1 MYRFFTLATT
11 LAALLSACKD
21 TPEKIPSYIRIEPF
35 VVNAQGNA
43 SWHKITDGWLYVNG
57 EYLGAYTLPA
67 EVPVIAEGPCDIIVF
82 PGVKENGI
90 ATSPN
95 IYPNLT
101 RWDGKDV
108 LLTPAQTTVIQPS
121 TVYDQRTVF
130 PFGAGRG
137 DFDGGS
143 NIVIE
148 NRDDDPDNGF
158 SITADSA
165 FFGKCI
171 LMQVDTAH
179 PLLDIATEKVINIP
193 VTGSP
198 EVWVEMH
205 YKCDIPYFLY
215 IAYPN
220 GGSESIRAVYQFN
233 TSANWNKIYI
243 NLTETLTDVQTAQF
257 RLYFRASLTKDGSGK
272 YPQLKGSVRIDN
284 IRIAHL

>member
-1 MYRFFTLATT
+1 MYRILTSSFAL
-11 LAALLSACKD
+11 ALLLSSCKD
-21 TPEKIPSYIRIEPF
+21 TPEQIPSYIRIEPF
-35 VVNAQGNA
+35 VVNAQGDA

-67 EVPVIAEGPCDIIVF
+67 EVPILAEGPCNIIVF

-101 RWDGKDV
+101 RWDATGIA
-108 LLTPAQTTVIQPS
+108 LTPAQTTVVKPS
-121 TVYDQRTVF
+121 TTYDQRAVF

-158 SITADSA
+158 SITSDSA

-179 PLLDIATEKVINIP
+179 PLLDIATEKVIDR
-193 VTGSP
+193 
-198 EVWVEMH
+198 
-205 YKCDIPYFLY
+205 K
-215 IAYPN
+215 
-220 GGSESIRAVYQFN
+220 
-233 TSANWNKIYI
+233 
-243 NLTETLTDVQTAQF
+243 
-257 RLYFRASLTKDGSGK
+257 
-272 YPQLKGSVRIDN
+272 SVV
-284 IRIAHL
+284 